1 VIAARRTGWPW
12 ASFHLA
18 FGLVG
23 VVLIAVAQL
32 YAFTEMSVYATTRIG
47 GGRATL
53 LILFGASFFIFT
65 TVALVR
71 IAPMMLFAYFDATR
85 AVPSTPRR
93 FPPVSILIPA
103 HDEAERIE
111 RALQAIVA
119 LDYPEV
125 EAIVVDDGSRD
136 DTFARAS
143 RFAAAHGGG
152 RVKVLRKP
160 NGGKWSALNLAFRES
175 VGELVVCVD
184 ADSHLTRDSL
194 RWLVRHF
201 DDPIIGGCA
210 GQVAV
215 RNADRLLTR
224 FQSLEYVVMNG
235 LLRRMQSFFGM
246 VLVAPGPVSMFRR
259 QCLEDIN
266 TRFCDGNGPWEN
278 DTFAEDADLSLNLLL
293 TGSRLVYE
301 ARAVSLTT
309 VPATT
314 FALLNQRYRWTRGNL
329 QAAVKAWHRWR
340 REPRAP
346 RLLPLWLGAL
356 LFETIVWPL
365 VNLYGMLAF
374 GLFVALF
381 GVEGPIVLWFVA
393 LTVLDMNMAA
403 LSVRLER
410 ASLRLL
416 LLTPLNRVYFTVLLD
431 VSKLFSLYDEL
442 RNTRMR
448 WS

>member
-1 VIAARRTGWPW
+1 MSATRGAAWPW
-12 ASFHLA
+12 ASLHLA
-18 FGLVG
+18 AGLLG
-23 VVLIAVAQL
+23 VVLIAIAQL
-32 YAFTEMSVYATTRIG
+32 FAFTWMSVYAIRLG
-47 GGRATL
+47 GSRATL
-53 LILFGASFFIFT
+53 VMLFAAAFFIFT
-65 TVALVR
+65 TLSLVR
-71 IAPMMLFAYFDATR
+71 IVPLMLFAYFDATR
-85 AVPSTPRR
+85 AVLRTPRR
-93 FPPVSILIPA
+93 HPCVSILIPA

-119 LDYPEV
+119 LDYPDV

-136 DTFARAS
+136 DTFVRAS
-143 RFAAAHGGG
+143 RFADAHGGG

-160 NGGKWSALNLAFRES
+160 NGGKWSALNLAFQHA
-175 VGELVVCVD
+175 VGDLVVCVD
-184 ADSHLTRDSL
+184 ADSHLTPDSL
-194 RWLVRHF
+194 RWLVRRF
-201 DDPIIGGCA
+201 DDPKVGGCA

-215 RNADRLLTR
+215 RNDGCLLAR

-246 VLVAPGPVSMFRR
+246 VQVAPGPVSMFRR
-259 QCLEDIN
+259 QTLDEIN
-266 TRFCDGNGPWEN
+266 TRFCDGRGPWES

-293 TGSRLVYE
+293 TGHRLVYE

-329 QAAVKAWHRWR
+329 QAALKAWRRWK
-340 REPRAP
+340 REPQAP
-346 RLLPLWLGAL
+346 RLMPLWLGAQ
-356 LFETIVWPL
+356 LFETIVWPIL
-365 VNLYGMLAF
+365 NLFGILAF

-381 GVEGPIVLWFVA
+381 GVDGPILLWFGA
-393 LTVLDMNMAA
+393 LTVLDTNMAA

-410 ASLRLL
+410 ASLRLIL
-416 LLTPLNRVYFTVLLD
+416 LAPLNRIYFSVLLD

-442 RNTRMR
+442 RQTRMR